1 MSQIINLNSQNSYE
15 IKVCG
20 QLDNSWLE
28 WLGEVE
34 IQVEYLDEVGLV
46 TMISNILMDQ
56 AGLVG
61 LVRRLHGL
69 GILLISIHLGIPP

>member
-20 QLDNSWLE
+20 QLNHTWLE
-28 WLGEVE
+28 SLGEVE
-34 IQVEYLDEVGLV
+34 IQAEHMDGFGII
-46 TMISNILMDQ
+46 TMISNIHIDQ

-61 LVRRLHGL
+61 LIRKLHGL
-69 GILLISIHLGIPP
+69 GILLISIQLGLPP